1 MVGIIS
7 LTLSVFYFNKPKETQ
22 PGLSPKRLET
32 VRYRL
37 KVLNIILLFALF
49 LSACGPTGSPAP
61 VQTVEETTAGP
72 AINAVPTA
80 TLAPVAAPPPPQLYE
95 LYPDADPDE
104 VSTYAAI
111 AACVPDPNLTSKLG
125 GIYNLHPCLDE
136 DFMAVSSVLSVVT
149 LASVYSLSSAEV
161 AAGTFTI
168 AGVVTTIVAGVETVV
183 AVIVASPVTV
193 PAAIIAVTGLTLYAF
208 ISSPPSITD
217 PRLADWVA
225 GVYPS
230 KVAMMANGQFALG
243 GGTAVF
249 TEDMTRMS
257 EVDVDAFVERWDL
270 TLRFTSG
277 PTAVIIEDHPVH
289 AANAYLALSALGF
302 KVLGVYPSCSSF
314 MGSSVMGLIS
324 GGMFINLYLIDE
336 QLLGGENGSACA
348 VSIRSISPAS
358 FILHYSSLGRRD
370 IFGNQIRATNQLN
383 GATGVTDA
391 VQKKQSMF
399 RFIEYI
405 LENADKIVPPG

>member
-217 PRLADWVA
+217 PRLA
-225 GVYPS
+225 
-230 KVAMMANGQFALG
+230 
-243 GGTAVF
+243 
-249 TEDMTRMS
+249 
-257 EVDVDAFVERWDL
+257 
-270 TLRFTSG
+270 
-277 PTAVIIEDHPVH
+277 
-289 AANAYLALSALGF
+289 
-302 KVLGVYPSCSSF
+302 
-314 MGSSVMGLIS
+314 
-324 GGMFINLYLIDE
+324 
-336 QLLGGENGSACA
+336 
-348 VSIRSISPAS
+348 
-358 FILHYSSLGRRD
+358 
-370 IFGNQIRATNQLN
+370 
-383 GATGVTDA
+383 
-391 VQKKQSMF
+391 
-399 RFIEYI
+399 
-405 LENADKIVPPG
+405 